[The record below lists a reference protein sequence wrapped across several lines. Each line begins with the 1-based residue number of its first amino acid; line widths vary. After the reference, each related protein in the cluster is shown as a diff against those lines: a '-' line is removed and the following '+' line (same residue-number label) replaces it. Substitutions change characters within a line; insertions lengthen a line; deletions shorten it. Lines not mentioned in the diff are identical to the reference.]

1 MAASDSRAVVAK
13 PWGVRARSRMPVHLV
28 VAAFALACGVAV
40 PLWLSADV
48 WAYAA
53 YGALLGHGVDP
64 WSHAFTASGV
74 APYADPLLDAAL
86 RAWDGS
92 LPRDVYGPLFTLPVA
107 AVVAATRRLPP
118 LGTITVLRALSS
130 CALLVCIALAQRRR
144 PRLMRLLALHPVVLW
159 SAAEGHNDA
168 FWLAAVLLADRLRS
182 LPARYATLAGAAAIK
197 LVAVVALGAAL
208 LRAHGRTRVAGAVIA
223 LLVLVVAYAP
233 LLRSLAL
240 HGIDHGPGPPRLSLV
255 HAAAL
260 ARWSGSSVPLWCA
273 AACALLGVAALGRAW
288 RAGDVPAAT
297 AFAAWLLLPA
307 PEPWYATWLVAVV
320 ALCGPTPAARALLAA
335 SFSGLALY
343 AQDVAPATVLHDPA
357 LLGGT
362 MLAVYVLPLIVALAT
377 APPSPQPQP
386 LPPPATPVATPAA
399 APSPAATTTPVPPTP
414 SPSPS
419 PAPTGTP
426 NPFSYVVD
434 PAPGPSGAPRIIEIA
449 LNDRV
454 LHKGGMLL
462 VKVTTSPDVTSVR
475 ARTLGREIV
484 VPQGAP
490 GYFAGQEQL
499 PDAIPFFL
507 LNRTYQI
514 DFVAT
519 TADGRSA
526 TYTMPVRLER

>member
-1 MAASDSRAVVAK
+1 MAASDSRVVVAK
-13 PWGVRARSRMPVHLV
+13 PWNVRARWRMPVHFI
-28 VAAFALACGVAV
+28 VATLALACGVAV

-53 YGALLGHGVDP
+53 YGALVGHGVDP
-64 WSHAFTASGV
+64 WAHAFTTSGV

-92 LPRDVYGPLFTLPVA
+92 LPRDIYGPLFTLPVA
-107 AVVAATRRLPP
+107 AVVAATRRLSP
-118 LGTITVLRALSS
+118 LGTVTVLRALSS
-130 CALLVCIALAQRRR
+130 GALLVCIALAQRRR

-182 LPARYATLAGAAAIK
+182 FPARCATLVAAVAIK

-208 LRAHGRTRVAGAVIA
+208 LRTRGRTRVAGVIIA
-223 LLVLVVAYAP
+223 LVALVIAYAP
-233 LLRSLAL
+233 LLRSLAA
-240 HGIDHGPGPPRLSLV
+240 HGLDHGPGPPRVSLV
-255 HAAAL
+255 HATAL
-260 ARWSGSSVPLWCA
+260 ATWSGSTIPLWCA
-273 AACALLGVAALGRAW
+273 GVCALLGVAALRRAW
-288 RAGDVPAAT
+288 RTADVSAGV

-320 ALCGPTPAARALLAA
+320 ALSGPTPAARALLAA
-335 SFSGLALY
+335 SFTGLALY
-343 AQDVAPATVLHDPA
+343 VQDVVPATVLHDPA

-377 APPSPQPQP
+377 AAPSPQPQP
-386 LPPPATPVATPAA
+386 LPPPATPIATPTA

-414 SPSPS
+414 NPSAS
-419 PAPTGTP
+419 PAPSSTP
-426 NPFSYVVD
+426 NLFSYVVD
-434 PAPGPSGAPRIIEIA
+434 PTPGPSGMPQIIEIA

-454 LHKGGMLL
+454 MHKGGMML
-462 VKVTTSPDVTSVR
+462 VKVTTSTDVTSVK
-475 ARTLGREIV
+475 ARTFGREIA

-499 PDAIPFFL
+499 PDGIPFFL

-514 DFVAT
+514 EFVAT

-526 TYTMPVRLER
+526 SFSLPLRLER

>member
-1 MAASDSRAVVAK
+1 
-13 PWGVRARSRMPVHLV
+13 MPAHLV
-28 VAAFALACGVAV
+28 VAAVALACGVAV

-53 YGALLGHGVDP
+53 YGALIAHGVDP
-64 WSHAFTASGV
+64 WSHAFTTSSV
-74 APYADPLLDAAL
+74 APYTDPLLDAAL

-92 LPRDVYGPLFTLPVA
+92 LPRDVYGPLFTVPVA
-107 AVVAATRRLPP
+107 AVVAATRRLSP
-118 LGTITVLRALSS
+118 LGTVTVLRVLSS
-130 CALLVCIALAQRRR
+130 CALLICIALAQRRR

-168 FWLAAVLLADRLRS
+168 FWLAAVLLADRMRTFPGRFS
-182 LPARYATLAGAAAIK
+182 LLIAAVAIK

-208 LRAHGRTRVAGAVIA
+208 LRARGRARIAGVVIA
-223 LLVLVVAYAP
+223 LIALVVAYAP
-233 LLRSLAL
+233 LLRSLAQ
-240 HGIDHGPGPPRLSLV
+240 HGLDHGPGPPRVSLV

-260 ARWSGSSVPLWCA
+260 ATWSGNAVPLWCA
-273 AACALLGVAALGRAW
+273 AGCALFAVAALARAW
-288 RAGDVPAAT
+288 RSGDLPAAA

-335 SFSGLALY
+335 SFTGLVLY
-343 AQDVAPATVLHDPA
+343 VQDAVPATALHDPA

-362 MLAVYVLPLIVALAT
+362 MLAVYVLPLIVALVT

-386 LPPPATPVATPAA
+386 LPPPATPVATPTA
-399 APSPAATTTPVPPTP
+399 APSPLATTTPIPP
-414 SPSPS
+414 SPNPS
-419 PAPTGTP
+419 AAPATPGPTSSP
-426 NPFSYVVD
+426 NPFTYVVD

-454 LHKGGMLL
+454 MHAGGMMLL
-462 VKVTTSPDVTSVR
+462 KVTTSTDVTSVK
-475 ARTLGREIV
+475 ARTLGREIA

-499 PDAIPFFL
+499 PGAIPFFL
-507 LNRTYQI
+507 LNKTYQI
-514 DFVAT
+514 EFVAT
-519 TADGRSA
+519 TADGRSI
-526 TYTMPVRLER
+526 TFTMPLRLEH